1 MSEFTMNLRNIE
13 NMKNDR
19 ERIEVSNFY
28 VTNYLRENDCCI
40 SSEDWKMILFYDYDP
55 WCLIYEVVEHWT
67 PEKERKIAKLWWSEF
82 EKINTDDYGQTTEPF
97 MFWPEGTDQFDI
109 MEAFKDFFSIDVIE
123 DKDFM
128 GMVGF
133 TNGDYLVNAFKRK
146 QEENKMKETKE
157 TTIYFADGELADIFR
172 HGDNDYSIYFHNGDC
187 SVRGSWLEI
196 ANEIEKHKSK
206 QTNEYDSTAM
216 TSCGRYINLWTTDG
230 EYDCY
235 VKFHEAEDN
244 GKIDKAIEETEN
256 ICHHIM
262 QNKYMKTEEKRKLI
276 NDLFDA
282 YTEYGAGAI
291 IVKDET
297 QKGAK

>member
-40 SSEDWKMILFYDYDP
+40 PSEDWKTILFYDYDP

-67 PEKERKIAKLWWSEF
+67 PEKERKIAKVWWSEF
-82 EKINTDDYGQTTEPF
+82 EKVNTDDYGQTTEPF

-109 MEAFKDFFSIDVIE
+109 MGAFKDFFDIDVIE
-123 DKDFM
+123 DEEFM
-128 GMVGF
+128 GMKSIEEEF
-133 TNGDYLVNAFKRK
+133 DMSEKEITYIFENGNH
-146 QEENKMKETKE
+146 
-157 TTIYFADGELADIFR
+157 ADVFR
-172 HGDNDYSIYFHNGDC
+172 HGRNDYSVYFHDEDC

-196 ANEIEKHKSK
+196 ATEVKNYKAK
-206 QTNEYDSTAM
+206 QMSITDQINKTWNKKKEDEMAL
-216 TSCGRYINLWTTDG
+216 TSCGRYMNIWAIDG
-230 EYDCY
+230 AYDCLI
-235 VKFHEAEDN
+235 KFHEAEDDD
-244 GKIDKAIEETEN
+244 KIDEAIKATED

-276 NDLFDA
+276 DDLLDT
-282 YTEYGAGAI
+282 YTEYGYGVGV
-291 IVKDET
+291 IVITDK
-297 QKGAK
+297 AKERK